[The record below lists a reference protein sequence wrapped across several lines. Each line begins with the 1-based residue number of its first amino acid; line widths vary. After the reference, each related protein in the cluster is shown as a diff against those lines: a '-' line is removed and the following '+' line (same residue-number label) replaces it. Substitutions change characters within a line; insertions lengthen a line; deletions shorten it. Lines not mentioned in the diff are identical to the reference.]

1 MRDWSALE
9 EAAGAL
15 RRLNRAIAGR
25 DLSDDALRDVA
36 RVADQ
41 LAAELHTEPLRSKE
55 DDMATHTDL
64 AAAMAGQPMS
74 VPVGAALEFDPFSAG
89 GGRLH
94 PASVGMRVRRDD
106 AVAVVATS
114 HVDPMFQGPPGR
126 VHGGIVAVLID
137 ELMGTVNRMLGQ
149 RAYTARLA
157 IDYRAPAPIDVELTF
172 RAWLHDQEGRK
183 VILRADGRSDAGLF
197 VEAEGLFVIPRLD
210 TIDAQRDHHAR

>member
-9 EAAGAL
+9 DAAGAL
-15 RRLNRAIAGR
+15 RRLNRAVAGR

-41 LAAELHTEPLRSKE
+41 LAAELSTEPLRNKA

-64 AAAMAGQPMS
+64 AAAMGGQPMS
-74 VPVGAALEFDPFSAG
+74 VAVGDPLQFDPFSAG

-94 PASVGMRVRRDD
+94 PASIGMRMRRDD
-106 AVAVVATS
+106 TAAVIATS
-114 HVDPMFQGPPGR
+114 HVDPMFQGPPDR
-126 VHGGIVAVLID
+126 VHGGVVAVLID
-137 ELMGTVNRMLGQ
+137 EVMGTVNRMLGQ

-157 IDYRAPAPIDVELTF
+157 IDYRAPAPIDAELTF
-172 RAWLHDQEGRK
+172 RAWLHDQHGRK
-183 VILRADGRSDAGLF
+183 VVLRADGRSEAGVF

-210 TIDAQRDHHAR
+210 TADE